1 MAFLPMTACL
11 ITALVGVI
19 AAAYEPGLHDAE
31 SDKVLTVVCRHIQ
44 QQSLFGRWFVVVLFA
59 AILAAVMSTADS
71 VLLSIASMLSKDL
84 YGRFARPRA
93 SEAELAFVGKVFS
106 WVTIA
111 VVVHLAIICRGVTLI
126 QVLDRKFDILVQ
138 LAPAFFLGLH
148 WKRLRGGPTLV
159 GMIAGVALAVT
170 LAACGYGKIGGI
182 HAGIFGLWLNL
193 LIVVIGTMVA
203 DSSR

>member
-1 MAFLPMTACL
+1 M
-11 ITALVGVI
+11 
-19 AAAYEPGLHDAE
+19 
-31 SDKVLTVVCRHIQ
+31 
-44 QQSLFGRWFVVVLFA
+44 
-59 AILAAVMSTADS
+59 
-71 VLLSIASMLSKDL
+71 
-84 YGRFARPRA
+84 
-93 SEAELAFVGKVFS
+93 
-106 WVTIA
+106 
-111 VVVHLAIICRGVTLI
+111 VVHLAIICRGATLI

-182 HAGIFGLWLNL
+182 HAGIFGLGLNL